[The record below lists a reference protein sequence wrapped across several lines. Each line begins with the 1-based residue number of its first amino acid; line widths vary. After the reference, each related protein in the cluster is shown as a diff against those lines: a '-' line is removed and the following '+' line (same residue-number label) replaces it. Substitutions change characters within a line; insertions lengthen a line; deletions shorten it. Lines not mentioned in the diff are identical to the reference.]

1 VSTRHP
7 IVVMVVMVV
16 VRKVRMRPAT
26 VVVLG
31 HGQRAEVEWLLVGG
45 RGRGGGDVARRR
57 PPSGQQT
64 ADPVMLLQDHGR
76 GCGRYGSRLVRGRRV
91 VVVVILT
98 AVVVVV
104 VQVVELVQVPVEF
117 KPGRV
122 ELVRE
127 L

>member
-1 VSTRHP
+1 VDAQNP
-7 IVVMVVMVV
+7 IVVMVVMAV

-45 RGRGGGDVARRR
+45 RGCGGGDVARRR
-57 PPSGQQT
+57 PPFGQHT
-64 ADPVMLLQDHGR
+64 ADPVMLLQ
-76 GCGRYGSRLVRGRRV
+76 
-91 VVVVILT
+91 
-98 AVVVVV
+98 
-104 VQVVELVQVPVEF
+104 VPAVEF
-117 KPGRV
+117 ESGLV